1 MHAKLASGLPIVTS
15 RNTGAA
21 EIITQKNEGMIVEDP
36 ANPKA
41 IAEAIGYLLD
51 PKVRE
56 PMGKSARSLA
66 ERFTQKRNAE
76 AMLRIY
82 RAL

>member
-1 MHAKLASGLPIVTS
+1 MTS
-15 RNTGAA
+15 RNTGVA
-21 EIITQKNEGMIVEDP
+21 EIIEPKKEGMIVEDP
-36 ANPKA
+36 SNPKA
-41 IAEAIGYLLD
+41 IAEAIVYLMD

-56 PMGKSARSLA
+56 PMGKFARSLA

>member
-1 MHAKLASGLPIVTS
+1 
-15 RNTGAA
+15 
-21 EIITQKNEGMIVEDP
+21 MIVEDP

-41 IAEAIGYLLD
+41 IAEAIGYLMD
-51 PKVRE
+51 AKVRE
-56 PMGKSARSLA
+56 PMGNSARLLA

-76 AMLRIY
+76 AMLKIY

>member
-1 MHAKLASGLPIVTS
+1 
-15 RNTGAA
+15 
-21 EIITQKNEGMIVEDP
+21 VEDP

-41 IAEAIGYLLD
+41 IAEAIRYLMD

-56 PMGKSARSLA
+56 PMGKFARLLA
-66 ERFTQKRNAE
+66 EQFTQKRNAE